1 MQLYSQVKTHNLLL
15 KRCKKYKKVR
25 EAKKR
30 KNIESVGEEIRQA
43 ASTKSAQITAKKISD
58 KYKNMPN
65 KKPPA
70 PFTFQ
75 ELANAESIVHEE
87 PQVRDIFS
95 KKSTQIAAN
104 KISDKYQKI
113 RTKIGQ
119 SWQKQ
124 TL

>member
-1 MQLYSQVKTHNLLL
+1 MRS
-15 KRCKKYKKVR
+15 
-25 EAKKR
+25 
-30 KNIESVGEEIRQA
+30 
-43 ASTKSAQITAKKISD
+43 
-58 KYKNMPN
+58 

-75 ELANAESIVHEE
+75 ELANAESIVYEE